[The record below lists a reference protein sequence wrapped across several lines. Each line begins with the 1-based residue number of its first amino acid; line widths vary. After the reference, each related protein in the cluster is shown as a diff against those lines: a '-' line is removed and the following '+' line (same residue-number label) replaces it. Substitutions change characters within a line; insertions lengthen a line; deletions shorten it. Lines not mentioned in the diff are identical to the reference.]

1 MNRPF
6 NSLLLLFLLFAT
18 TSVIAHE
25 SRPFLLEIKE
35 IQSDTYSVLWKSP
48 EGGLMKGKLYPVFP
62 KSCAEKTSAASDLS
76 YARVSNQLLY
86 CEGGLA
92 GKSISVHGLDL
103 NIGISAFV
111 RISFLSGQTHTK
123 ILLNI
128 SPEYLVP
135 EKENKATIIRS
146 YTVLG
151 MKHIAFG
158 ADHLLFI
165 ICLMIL
171 VQNYKLLLW
180 TITGFTIAHSI
191 SLAASVLSLVRLPTA
206 YVECCIALSIVFLAA
221 DIVRGNRQCLSYR
234 LPFLVSS
241 FFGLFHGL
249 GFANV
254 LMELGLPQ
262 TELGLGLLFFNLGVE
277 LGQIAFIL
285 LILSLGL
292 IVRLIRQHISWRDR
306 GLKWYQERVL
316 SPAIGCVAAFWVI
329 QRLESFV

>member
-6 NSLLLLFLLFAT
+6 YSLLLIFLLFAT
-18 TSVIAHE
+18 TSLIAHE

-62 KSCAEKTSAASDLS
+62 ASCAEKTSANSDLS

-128 SPEYLVP
+128 SPEYLIP
-135 EKENKATIIRS
+135 EKENKATIIQS
-146 YTVLG
+146 YTILG
-151 MKHIAFG
+151 IKHIALG
-158 ADHLLFI
+158 VDHLLFI
-165 ICLMIL
+165 VCLMIL

-180 TITGFTIAHSI
+180 TITGFTVAHSI
-191 SLAASVLSLVRLPTA
+191 SLAASVLNLVRLPTA
-206 YVECCIALSIVFLAA
+206 YVETCIALSIVFLAA
-221 DIVRGNRQCLSYR
+221 EIVRGNKQSLSYR

-254 LMELGLPQ
+254 LLELGLPQ
-262 TELGLGLLFFNLGVE
+262 TALGLGLLFFNIGVE

-285 LILSLGL
+285 LLLL
-292 IVRLIRQHISWRDR
+292 IGTIIRLLQKQFEWQGKQTFS
-306 GLKWYQERVL
+306 YQEKIF
-316 SPAIGCVAAFWVI
+316 SPVIGSIAAFWVI
-329 QRLESFV
+329 QRLEDFV

>member
-1 MNRPF
+1 
-6 NSLLLLFLLFAT
+6 
-18 TSVIAHE
+18 
-25 SRPFLLEIKE
+25 
-35 IQSDTYSVLWKSP
+35 
-48 EGGLMKGKLYPVFP
+48 MKGRLYPVFP
-62 KSCAEKTSAASDLS
+62 ESCTEKTTSADNLS

-86 CEGGLA
+86 CEEGLA
-92 GKSISVHGLDL
+92 GKRIKVHGLDL

-128 SPEYLVP
+128 SPQYLIP
-135 EKENKATIIRS
+135 EKENRATIIRS

-151 MKHIAFG
+151 IKHIALG
-158 ADHLLFI
+158 VDHLLFI

-171 VQNYKLLLW
+171 VQNYKLLFW

-191 SLAASVLSLVRLPTA
+191 SLAASVLNLVRLPTA
-206 YVECCIALSIVFLAA
+206 YVETCIALSIVFLAA
-221 DIVRGNRQCLSYR
+221 DIVRGNKRCLSYQK
-234 LPFLVSS
+234 PFLVSS

-262 TELGLGLLFFNLGVE
+262 TDLGLGLLFFNLGVE

-285 LILSLGL
+285 LALLSGL
-292 IVRLIRQHISWRDR
+292 LVRFIRTHISWQDK
-306 GLKWYQERVL
+306 GINWYQERVF

-329 QRLESFV
+329 QRLEGFV